1 MLLRWCFGSCSLSIS
16 CTLNNVFSPG
26 LQVWSTAS
34 GKEQDQDKDTFPRSD
49 SFNFVSMLLLGL
61 VNWSDSTLLPC
72 TADCWSLLI
81 VLVQNFSH
89 QNKYAR

>member
-34 GKEQDQDKDTFPRSD
+34 GKEQDRDKDTFPRSD
-49 SFNFVSMLLLGL
+49 SFNFVSILFSGLLNWYVVLTFYLCCEIGL
-61 VNWSDSTLLPC
+61 IAPSFPALQIAGAC
-72 TADCWSLLI
+72 
-81 VLVQNFSH
+81 
-89 QNKYAR
+89 